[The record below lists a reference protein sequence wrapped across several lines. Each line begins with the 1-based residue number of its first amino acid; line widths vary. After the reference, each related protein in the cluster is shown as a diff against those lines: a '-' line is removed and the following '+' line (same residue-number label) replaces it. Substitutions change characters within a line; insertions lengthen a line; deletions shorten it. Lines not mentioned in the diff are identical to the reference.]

1 VVVVN
6 IGKTCHAVAFYD
18 VRTDRGRSTMRL
30 PGAQDEL
37 PVTLPP
43 HAQHAISILPNLA
56 KYGDRQVTGNM
67 LV

>member
-1 VVVVN
+1 
-6 IGKTCHAVAFYD
+6 
-18 VRTDRGRSTMRL
+18 MQL